1 MIADERPHPA
11 LGIVCTVQLLVEAG
25 AVFPLRPA
33 PVVEVPHLRFAA
45 AERALR
51 SHPPAA
57 MGAAEEPPESCQK
70 RLLADGDLQRLEPTI
85 AYSRPFYFF

>member
-1 MIADERPHPA
+1 
-11 LGIVCTVQLLVEAG
+11 
-25 AVFPLRPA
+25 
-33 PVVEVPHLRFAA
+33 
-45 AERALR
+45 
-51 SHPPAA
+51 